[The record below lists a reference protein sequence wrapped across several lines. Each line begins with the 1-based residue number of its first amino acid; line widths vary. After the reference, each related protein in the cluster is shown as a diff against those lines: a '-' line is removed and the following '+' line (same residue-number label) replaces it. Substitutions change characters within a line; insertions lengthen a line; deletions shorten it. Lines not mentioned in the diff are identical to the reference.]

1 MDMLEIHYLKNGSKE
16 IATVESPER
25 FLASQYLEVPPFQ
38 DHYPVEEVFLDG
50 KRITLR
56 ERTISGLFN
65 YLNTK

>member
-1 MDMLEIHYLKNGSKE
+1 MLEINYLKNGSKE

-56 ERTISGLFN
+56 DRTISGLFN

>member
-1 MDMLEIHYLKNGSKE
+1 MLEIHYLKNGSKE
-16 IATVESPER
+16 IATVEFPER

-56 ERTISGLFN
+56 ERTIGGLFN
-65 YLNTK
+65 YFNTK